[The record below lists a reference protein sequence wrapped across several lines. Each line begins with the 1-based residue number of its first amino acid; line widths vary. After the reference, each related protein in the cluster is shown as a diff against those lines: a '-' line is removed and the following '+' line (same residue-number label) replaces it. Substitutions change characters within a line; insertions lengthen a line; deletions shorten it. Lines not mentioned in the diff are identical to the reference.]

1 MRRLDRLRRRSAA
14 RMDVQAMSK
23 AKAGYKSGAATSGGE
38 VNSTIKDVA
47 RIAGVSIK
55 TVSRVINHEPNVTD
69 AMRRK
74 VLDAVRRCD
83 YVPNRSARSLA
94 GRRSFLIGL
103 FYERQNSSYITRIQA
118 GVLAY
123 CRQEGYELLI
133 HPFGRGNE
141 SVLPE
146 IEKVVQ
152 RSNLDGVI
160 LTPYFSEW
168 TQLLDFFDG
177 TGLPYARVTS
187 VPNDYRSPFVSCD
200 DFDAAFRMT
209 KYLIAL
215 GHKRI
220 GFIKGHLRHNSAT
233 QRHAG
238 YVAAMEAEQLPL
250 SPDLVVQG
258 DYSFVSGEAGA
269 RTLLDSAAGVT
280 AIFAS
285 NDDMAAG
292 ALRIAHERKLA
303 IPDDISIVGFDDA
316 DIARKLWPALTTVR
330 QPVRELAS
338 EASALLIS
346 SLRQEAGSGEAARRL
361 LPLELIIRE
370 SAGRAK

>member
-1 MRRLDRLRRRSAA
+1 
-14 RMDVQAMSK
+14 MDVQAMSK

-38 VNSTIKDVA
+38 TNSTIKDVA

-55 TVSRVINHEPNVTD
+55 TVSRVINNEPNVTD
-69 AMRRK
+69 AMRKK

-103 FYERQNSSYITRIQA
+103 FYERQNSSYITHIQA

-168 TQLLDFFDG
+168 TQLLDFFDS

-187 VPNDYRSPFVSCD
+187 VPDDFRSPFVSCD

-238 YVAAMEAEQLPL
+238 YVAAMEAEHLPL
-250 SPDLVVQG
+250 SADLVVQG

-269 RTLLDSAAGVT
+269 RALLDSAAGVT

-330 QPVRELAS
+330 QPVRELAA

-346 SLRQEAGSGEAARRL
+346 SLRQETGSGEAARRL